1 MRLASLYAGTF
12 AACVMSIG
20 ARAASAQSPV
30 QAPCSITPAVVD
42 SARNEAFAVLN
53 SERPLVLELRKEQ
66 GITGA
71 GDLQP
76 VTVVRERFICAQ
88 IAGTFAHIVPPGVTF
103 VVLKIGPLFYARDP
117 DQRRGT
123 GVFADSA
130 FHVVMR
136 LGAAIETKSPQH

>member
-1 MRLASLYAGTF
+1 M
-12 AACVMSIG
+12 
-20 ARAASAQSPV
+20 
-30 QAPCSITPAVVD
+30 
-42 SARNEAFAVLN
+42 
-53 SERPLVLELRKEQ
+53 
-66 GITGA
+66 

-76 VTVVRERFICAQ
+76 VTVIRERFICAR

-103 VVLKIGPLFYARDP
+103 VVLKIGPLYYARDP

-136 LGAAIETKSPQH
+136 LGAAIDAKSPH